1 MSNYIGNQPSAGEFK
16 KLDSIASSFNGS
28 LTQFDLDYSTV
39 NQSVGDA
46 TQLIVSLNG
55 IIQEPGSAYT
65 LGIGGGSIVFASA
78 PASTDTC
85 HIVLLGGVGGTAT
98 PSDGSVDASKL
109 VANLKDYLED
119 AEYYHDF

>member
-55 IIQEPGSAYT
+55 IIRNLA
-65 LGIGGGSIVFASA
+65 L
-78 PASTDTC
+78 
-85 HIVLLGGVGGTAT
+85 HIL
-98 PSDGSVDASKL
+98 
-109 VANLKDYLED
+109 
-119 AEYYHDF
+119 

>member
-28 LTQFDLDYSTV
+28 LTQLDLDYSTV

-55 IIQEPGSAYT
+55 IIQ
-65 LGIGGGSIVFASA
+65 
-78 PASTDTC
+78 
-85 HIVLLGGVGGTAT
+85 
-98 PSDGSVDASKL
+98 
-109 VANLKDYLED
+109 
-119 AEYYHDF
+119 